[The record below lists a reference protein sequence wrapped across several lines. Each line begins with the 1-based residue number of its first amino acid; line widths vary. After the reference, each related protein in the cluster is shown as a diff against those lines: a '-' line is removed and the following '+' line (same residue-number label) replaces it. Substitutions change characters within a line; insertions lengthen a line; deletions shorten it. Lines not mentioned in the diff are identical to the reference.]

1 MKIKISTLL
10 TLVLL
15 ISSSALMAQNG
26 DLVSSVDGKQYRTH
40 ISREQL
46 EAEPSWSPED
56 ANPPLTAR
64 KAVASASKVLSRLLG
79 NPEEWKLSLICLRSP
94 GNDDKWIYVV
104 RFAGLPKVRWT
115 ESNDLQFITLAV
127 LMNGE
132 VLEPVVR
139 SFEDSPVPLGDPDTE
154 CEMFDALGAIRNR
167 QQRVPG
173 TSFVNSLVDDALGQG
188 GAPKPGALVV
198 LRVDAMVVNH
208 SELAVVSGKILSF
221 HPGRGEVGKS
231 VEAAISGMEIGGKR
245 TVVMRE
251 EVAQGVRE
259 LWKSLPPEA
268 QIRVHLEM
276 IPMEP
281 RPEAPVPPRQ

>member
-1 MKIKISTLL
+1 MKIKISALL

-26 DLVSSVDGKQYRTH
+26 DLVSSVDGKEYRTR
-40 ISREQL
+40 ISGEQL
-46 EAEPSWSPED
+46 EAAPSWNPED

-64 KAVASASKVLSRLLG
+64 KAVASASKVLSQLLG
-79 NPEEWKLSLICLRSP
+79 NPDEWKVSLICLRSP
-94 GNDDKWIYVV
+94 GSDDKWIYVV
-104 RFAGLPKVRWT
+104 KFAGLPKVRWT
-115 ESNDLQFITLAV
+115 ESSGLQSITLAV

-132 VLEPVVR
+132 TLKPEVR
-139 SFEDSPVPLGDPDTE
+139 SFEDSPVPAGGFDTD
-154 CEMFDALGAIRNR
+154 CEFFDALAATRNR

-173 TSFVNSLVDDALGQG
+173 TSFVNSLVDDAPGQG
-188 GAPKPGALVV
+188 GAPKPGARVV

-231 VEAAISGMEIGGKR
+231 LEAAISVMEIGGKR
-245 TVVMRE
+245 TVIMRE

-276 IPMEP
+276 IPMKP